1 MTERSIGTPLPLLD
15 NGGAD
20 WAGEVTIFL
29 PPLCRGKGRSMRR
42 GVTVLFSVVL
52 ASGVA
57 AALLVVALVAQT
69 RPAEAAFPGI
79 NGRIAFSSDRGHISE
94 NDIYTMSFT
103 GESVRRLTSDPIG
116 SSSPAFSPN
125 GKKIAYVGSA
135 GRRTNI
141 YVMDA
146 DGSNKRLVTDES
158 KIPGDGKSDFDPSF
172 SPSGRKIVFSRGEGY
187 RAYSLYKI
195 NVDGSDFAPV
205 YEGQRLSEN
214 PAWSP
219 DGTKIALNYGPNGIA
234 TVSPDGTG
242 YDRIGSGYDP
252 DWSPDGTRLTFALDE
267 GSGVEAEIYTMKE
280 DGTERTQLTHPDRPF
295 PLNRTSAGG
304 PVFSPGGGKI
314 AFHDGRDGDGEI
326 FIIDADGTNEKKL
339 TQNQAADFVPAWQP
353 VQ

>member
-1 MTERSIGTPLPLLD
+1 
-15 NGGAD
+15 
-20 WAGEVTIFL
+20 
-29 PPLCRGKGRSMRR
+29 MRK
-42 GVTVLFSVVL
+42 SVAILTLMVL
-52 ASGVA
+52 AGGVSA
-57 AALLVVALVAQT
+57 TLLVALVAQQK
-69 RPAEAAFPGI
+69 PAEAAFPGI
-79 NGRIAFSSDRGHISE
+79 NGRIAFYSDRGNTAE
-94 NDIYTMSFT
+94 GDVFTMSFT
-103 GESVRRLTSDPIG
+103 GENFRRLTSDPIG
-116 SSSPAFSPN
+116 GSSPAFSPN

-146 DGSNKRLVTDES
+146 DGSNKRLVTDERKLPS
-158 KIPGDGKSDFDPSF
+158 DGKSDFDPSF

-205 YEGQRLSEN
+205 YEGQRVSEN

-219 DGTKIALNYGPNGIA
+219 DGTKIAFNYGPNGIA
-234 TVSPDGTG
+234 TVSPEGTG
-242 YDRIGSGYDP
+242 YERIGSGYDP

-280 DGTERTQLTHPDRPF
+280 NGTEVTQLTHPDRPF

-326 FIIDADGTNEKKL
+326 FMINADGTDEKKL
-339 TQNQAADFVPAWQP
+339 TQNRAADFGPAWQP